1 MLINSVECVDDYDAA
16 GADADYDEQTGP
28 VFYLWLLK
36 VPANGRSRYL
46 LNTFSRWLRPCSKID
61 RKRVLT
67 TAVDMDSH
75 NITWRLIIDASNW
88 MIHQRI

>member
-36 VPANGRSRYL
+36 VPTHSSRYG
-46 LNTFSRWLRPCSKID
+46 
-61 RKRVLT
+61 
-67 TAVDMDSH
+67 
-75 NITWRLIIDASNW
+75 
-88 MIHQRI
+88 